1 MYTSDVREYQI
12 KNEIYTMG
20 LRGYTCV
27 KQVKLVGETCY
38 MVRLYFKHKDEIL
51 AERIEA
57 SIMNKINKK

>member
-1 MYTSDVREYQI
+1 MVTSDVKEYEV
-12 KNEIYTMG
+12 KHEIYNRG
-20 LRGYTCV
+20 LFGYTCV
-27 KQVKLVGETCY
+27 KQVKLVGDIGN